1 MNASTISKILQGEQ
15 ITENELSEFV
25 IAYVKKFKDKDLDS
39 RELSEIL
46 HLVRSGI
53 FNLGYAAQM
62 ASKYADSTIYFL
74 HDREGQLLKILP
86 EV

>member
-1 MNASTISKILQGEQ
+1 MNANTILKILQGKQ

-25 IAYVKKFKDKDLDS
+25 ISYVKKLKDRDLDS

-46 HLVRSGI
+46 LLVRSGI
-53 FNLGYAAQM
+53 FNLGYAAQV

-74 HDREGQLLKILP
+74 YGREGQLLKVLP
-86 EV
+86 EG